1 MAARF
6 GNLGFGS
13 GDSSSGV
20 VEEIPSWTPGV
31 LALLP
36 TPPTPPPCSA
46 VLAVNYVVIK
56 VCNRCCFVQLKKK
69 KKKATR

>member
-36 TPPTPPPCSA
+36 SPPPTPPPCSA

-69 KKKATR
+69 KKATR

>member
-20 VEEIPSWTPGV
+20 VEEIPSWAPGV
-31 LALLP
+31 LAL
-36 TPPTPPPCSA
+36 PPPHTPPPCSA

-69 KKKATR
+69 KKKAPR